1 MAINQPTIAAAVPGD
16 DTVFIVTW
24 ANMANGDT
32 AIGFPAA
39 QWSDRT
45 VQVVGT
51 FGASGNVNISGSNN
65 GGANYSVLQDDFG
78 TALAISAASIRK
90 VNAPVQLIAPQVTA
104 GDGTTLLTVSM
115 VVRRLQQL
123 HYSN

>member
-1 MAINQPTIAAAVPGD
+1 MAVNQPTITAAVPGD
-16 DTVFIVTW
+16 DTVLIVTW

-45 VQVVGT
+45 VQVAGT
-51 FGASGNVNISGSNN
+51 FGASGNVAIQGSNN
-65 GGANYSVLQDDFG
+65 GGASYAVLQDDYG
-78 TALAISAASIRK
+78 VALNVTAASIRK
-90 VNAPVQLIAPQVTA
+90 ATAPVQLIAPAVTA
-104 GDGTTLLTVSM
+104 GDGTTNITVSM